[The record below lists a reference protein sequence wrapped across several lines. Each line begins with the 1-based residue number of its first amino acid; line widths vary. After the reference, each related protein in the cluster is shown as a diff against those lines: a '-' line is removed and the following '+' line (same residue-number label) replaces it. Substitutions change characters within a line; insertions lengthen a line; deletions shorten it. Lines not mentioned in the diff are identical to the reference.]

1 MDKFIKFIKDFLMND
16 WVICIFVALAF
27 LFSIIV

>member
-1 MDKFIKFIKDFLMND
+1 MDKALQIIKKVLMND